1 MEVVDCLGYCEFKGI
16 KVYNSKGIPSQK
28 HTTDICA
35 KAENMITALNSS
47 KLKASKS
54 TVHAQRGLHI
64 RKISE
69 RLTRMNIALG
79 VSSFKTPWPSEILMD
94 ALLVQKPPWRYH
106 F

>member
-1 MEVVDCLGYCEFKGI
+1 MRRRMRCEYLFDYEGRGEGDGWRMSEIQRGVWKRSTAWGTA
-16 KVYNSKGIPSQK
+16 NSKALRFTTPSQK

-64 RKISE
+64 RKI
-69 RLTRMNIALG
+69 I
-79 VSSFKTPWPSEILMD
+79 
-94 ALLVQKPPWRYH
+94 
-106 F
+106 